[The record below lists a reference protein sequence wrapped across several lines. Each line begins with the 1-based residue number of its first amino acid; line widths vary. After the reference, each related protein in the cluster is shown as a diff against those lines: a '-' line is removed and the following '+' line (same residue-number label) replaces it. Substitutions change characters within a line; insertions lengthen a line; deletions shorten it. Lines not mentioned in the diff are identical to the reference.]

1 VTTQPQQLQALGVPV
16 QPPAPRVPP
25 TRGRRRR
32 DLFRVVLLTLA
43 AELVVAIVAPLAG
56 ASYNLRGGLFFAL
69 LTLLAVTLDLS
80 IALGWNRWPSHL
92 RILGRCSGVLLISC
106 AGALVAFV
114 YLNKQEGF
122 YASFTD
128 IWGSAQQKTV
138 APHYADDRTDAR
150 LDVLATDWQPG
161 ARAAARDGRGT
172 VLAVRLWGARS
183 GIVRHGYL
191 YLPAAY
197 FDQSASLQFPVVE
210 LLPGQPGG
218 PPNYL
223 HQLGLSGLL
232 DREILARRIPPL
244 IAVLPEVTTHSVFT
258 DCVNAVHGERNETYL
273 TSDVVD
279 DVNAAFRTLPGR
291 TWGIAGY
298 STGGF
303 CAVNLASH
311 HPDRYAAAASLSG
324 YFQPAQD
331 PGTAR
336 LYAGSKTA
344 LRRNSPDWWVSH
356 TAPVAPPLYVFAS
369 GQDPFAI
376 TQEQTFRHLVKL
388 HAPLLPVTF
397 DVIPTGGHNFNVWR
411 IGLPK
416 ALEFLSTYLP
426 MPLNRGPHG
435 RTAG

>member
-1 VTTQPQQLQALGVPV
+1 MSPVGPRPPETRKPHDASPGVSWNPMPIG
-16 QPPAPRVPP
+16 PPSTKRVPLP
-25 TRGRRRR
+25 PRHARRTRN
-32 DLFRVVLLTLA
+32 LLALVLVALTVEVIGTALP
-43 AELVVAIVAPLAG
+43 PLAG
-56 ASYNLRGGLFFAL
+56 ASYDLRGSIFLAL
-69 LTLLAVTLDLS
+69 LVLVAATIDLAA
-80 IALGWNRWPSHL
+80 ALAWNLWPAP
-92 RILGRCSGVLLISC
+92 IQWLGRCLGILLISA

-122 YASFTD
+122 YASFSD
-128 IWGSAQQKTV
+128 IWGSAQQKTI
-138 APHYADDRTDAR
+138 APHYADDHTDAR
-150 LDVLATDWQPG
+150 LDVLATDWQPK
-161 ARAAARDGRGT
+161 ARRAARQGHGT
-172 VLAVRLWGARS
+172 VLSVRLWGSRS
-183 GIVRHGYL
+183 GIVRPGYI

-197 FDQSASLQFPVVE
+197 FEQPGSLMFPVME

-232 DREILARRIPPL
+232 DGEIRARRIPPA
-244 IAVLPEVTTHSVFT
+244 IVVDE
-258 DCVNAVHGERNETYL
+258 CVNAVHGQRDETYL

-279 DVNAAFRTLPGR
+279 DVNASFRTLPGR
-291 TWGIAGY
+291 TWGLAGY

-303 CAVNLASH
+303 CAVDLASH

-331 PGTAR
+331 PHTAR

-344 LRRNSPDWWVSH
+344 LRRNSPDWWVTH
-356 TAPVAPPLYVFAS
+356 TGPVAPPLYVFAS

-376 TQEQTFRHLVKL
+376 AQARTFRRLVKA

-397 DVIPTGGHNFNVWR
+397 DLIPTGGHNFNVWKV
-411 IGLPK
+411 GLPR

-426 MPLNRGPHG
+426 MPLNR
-435 RTAG
+435 